1 MRLLLTLPFS
11 KVSVKTEL
19 SSKTK
24 KTNISSSISLMIGF
38 WEPQEALSDYQIC
51 MFDNILSF
59 AFSFTFTRYTKMK
72 KSQARA
78 SCSLLHIYNWTA
90 SKVFSSERLS
100 LWCQQNLISEAA
112 SKWWHPMQPPHVAW
126 QQVKSGAG
134 LPVQSLPSSP
144 VSLFD
149 FQAARM
155 PQVLI
160 LVSITQLCRW
170 DSQKSLAETQWS
182 Q

>member
-24 KTNISSSISLMIGF
+24 KTNISSSILLMIGF

-51 MFDNILSF
+51 MFDNILF

-78 SCSLLHIYNWTA
+78 SCSLLHIYN
-90 SKVFSSERLS
+90 
-100 LWCQQNLISEAA
+100 
-112 SKWWHPMQPPHVAW
+112 
-126 QQVKSGAG
+126 
-134 LPVQSLPSSP
+134 
-144 VSLFD
+144 
-149 FQAARM
+149 
-155 PQVLI
+155 
-160 LVSITQLCRW
+160 
-170 DSQKSLAETQWS
+170 
-182 Q
+182 